1 MANGI
6 SPALAIRSS
15 TGVEVWK
22 SDAFRAPYVPDSGFA
37 RDESKLCRAI
47 VYSPNGRFLA
57 WANGTTVQ
65 ICTVPDWKV
74 VHKLPRPK
82 AFYLKFSP
90 GSTYLMTWEP
100 YTENPKDEVKEKPN
114 LFLYDVASGK
124 EVYSIIQKRHA
135 DWQMHWAADESLAA
149 VLVGGEVLFYEVKPK
164 ADFPTKPTKRLGGA
178 RNGGVSVSPG
188 PSPPY
193 VAFYVPGTKGAPS
206 MCRLF
211 RYPNLE
217 ANQPIASKSFFQA
230 DKVEMLWNQ
239 KGTGVLLL
247 TSTDVDQTGQSY
259 YGKQALHFM
268 TVKGDS
274 FAVQLNTEGSLH
286 AVAWSPRST
295 EFCVVYGF
303 MPAKATLYNLKCDV
317 VFEFGTGNRNSIY
330 YNEFGNLLVF
340 GGFGNLTGY
349 VEVWDLNKKKQIAEL
364 KAPDTTLLEWSPV
377 GDVFLTATTAPRLRM
392 SNGFKIWHHTG
403 ALLHETHWPE
413 KQELLEVVWQ
423 KYAPGVLKENT
434 VSNEKI
440 EGIASKT
447 PQASKQKYVP
457 PGMRNSISAGS
468 GETASS
474 AASARAPIPGLPPGY
489 RSSVQQAKDKKQKNK
504 NKTKANDGTAG
515 QTNQNNKTANGTQ
528 NNRAASAGN
537 GASTGTNQ
545 EKKSRPKTAPN
556 PNPNPAQEENGSPP
570 AAPKPAATQ
579 KGSGDPE
586 KDKKIKSINKK
597 LKDIKLLK
605 EKNER
610 GEKLEQTQIIK
621 MNSEAE
627 LIKELKA
634 LKTS

>member
-6 SPALAIRSS
+6 SPTLAIRSS

-22 SDAFRAPYVPDSGFA
+22 SEGFKAPYIPDPGFA

-65 ICTVPDWKV
+65 ICTAANWKV
-74 VHKLPRPK
+74 LHKLPRPK

-90 GSTYLMTWEP
+90 RSTYLMTWEI
-100 YTENPKDEVKEKPN
+100 YTENSKDEVKEKPN
-114 LFLYDVASGK
+114 LFLYDVASGR
-124 EVYSIIQKRHA
+124 EVYSTIQKRHA
-135 DWQMHWAADESLAA
+135 DWEMHFAADESLAA
-149 VLVGGEVLFYEVKPK
+149 LMVGGEVLFYEVNPDN
-164 ADFPTKPTKRLGGA
+164 DFPTKPTKRLGGA
-178 RNGGVSVSPG
+178 RNGGVSMSPG

-217 ANQPIASKSFFQA
+217 ANQPVASKSFFQA

-247 TSTDVDQTGQSY
+247 TSTDVDQTGVSY

-303 MPAKATLYNLKCDV
+303 MPAKATLFNLKCDV
-317 VFEFGTGNRNSIY
+317 VFDFGTGNRNSIY
-330 YNEFGNLLVF
+330 YNEFGNLLVL
-340 GGFGNLTGY
+340 GGFGNLPGY
-349 VEVWDLNKKKQIAEL
+349 IEVWDLNQKKQITEL

-413 KQELLEVVWQ
+413 KQELLEIIWQ
-423 KYAPGVLKENT
+423 KYAPGTLKENK

-457 PGMRNSISAGS
+457 PGMRHNPSAGS
-468 GETASS
+468 GETAT
-474 AASARAPIPGLPPGY
+474 AAGSARAPIPGLPPGY

-504 NKTKANDGTAG
+504 NKPKPNDGAASQGNNIKTTNG
-515 QTNQNNKTANGTQ
+515 QQ
-528 NNRAASAGN
+528 NNRAVSAGAN
-537 GASTGTNQ
+537 NTPGGNS

-556 PNPNPAQEENGSPP
+556 LNPLAQEENTLSQPTLKQ
-570 AAPKPAATQ
+570 AQ

-586 KDKKIKSINKK
+586 KDKKIKTINKK

-627 LIKELKA
+627 LLQELKA
-634 LKTS
+634 LKIP

>member
-1 MANGI
+1 
-6 SPALAIRSS
+6 
-15 TGVEVWK
+15 
-22 SDAFRAPYVPDSGFA
+22 
-37 RDESKLCRAI
+37 
-47 VYSPNGRFLA
+47 
-57 WANGTTVQ
+57 
-65 ICTVPDWKV
+65 
-74 VHKLPRPK
+74 
-82 AFYLKFSP
+82 
-90 GSTYLMTWEP
+90 
-100 YTENPKDEVKEKPN
+100 
-114 LFLYDVASGK
+114 
-124 EVYSIIQKRHA
+124 
-135 DWQMHWAADESLAA
+135 
-149 VLVGGEVLFYEVKPK
+149 
-164 ADFPTKPTKRLGGA
+164 
-178 RNGGVSVSPG
+178 
-188 PSPPY
+188 
-193 VAFYVPGTKGAPS
+193 
-206 MCRLF
+206 
-211 RYPNLE
+211 
-217 ANQPIASKSFFQA
+217 
-230 DKVEMLWNQ
+230 MLWNK

-330 YNEFGNLLVF
+330 YNEFGNLLIF
-340 GGFGNLTGY
+340 GGFGNLPGY
-349 VEVWDLNKKKQIAEL
+349 VEVWDLNRKKQITEL
-364 KAPDTTLLEWSPV
+364 RAPDTTLLEWSPV

-413 KQELLEVVWQ
+413 KQELLEVIWQ

-434 VSNEKI
+434 ITNEKV

-447 PQASKQKYVP
+447 PQESKQKYVP
-457 PGMRNSISAGS
+457 PGMRNSISGGS
-468 GETASS
+468 GETANH

-504 NKTKANDGTAG
+504 NKPKASEG
-515 QTNQNNKTANGTQ
+515 QGNQNNKPTNGTP
-528 NNRAASAGN
+528 NNRATSAGAGN
-537 GASTGTNQ
+537 SAGGNQ

-556 PNPNPAQEENGSPP
+556 PNPLAQEENATPP
-570 AAPKPAATQ
+570 AAPKPTQ

-586 KDKKIKSINKK
+586 KDKKIKNINKK

>member
-1 MANGI
+1 MANEI
-6 SPALAIRSS
+6 IPSLAIRSS

-22 SDAFRAPYVPDSGFA
+22 SEGPKAPFVPDAAFG

-57 WANGTTVQ
+57 WANGSTVQ
-65 ICTVPDWKV
+65 ICTVSNWKI

-90 GSTYLMTWEP
+90 RSTYLMTWEI

-124 EVYSIIQKRHA
+124 ELFSVIQKRHA
-135 DWQMHWAADESLAA
+135 DWEMHWAADESLFA
-149 VLVGGEVLFYEVKPK
+149 LMVGGEVLFYEVK
-164 ADFPTKPTKRLGGA
+164 ADSAFPLKPAKRLGGA

-188 PSPPY
+188 PSPPF

-239 KGTGVLLL
+239 KGTGLLLL
-247 TSTDVDQTGQSY
+247 TSTDVDSTGVSY

-268 TVKGDS
+268 TTKGDS

-303 MPAKATLYNLKCDV
+303 MPAKATLFNLKCDV
-317 VFEFGTGNRNSIY
+317 IFDFGTGNRNSIY
-330 YNEFGNLLVF
+330 YNDFGNLLVF
-340 GGFGNLTGY
+340 GGFGNLPGY
-349 VEVWDLNKKKQIAEL
+349 IEVWDLNAKKKISEH

-392 SNGFKIWHHTG
+392 ANGFKIWHHTG

-413 KQELLEVVWQ
+413 KQELLEVTWQ
-423 KYAPGVLKENT
+423 KYPPGALKENAI
-434 VSNEKI
+434 SNVKI

-457 PGMRNSISAGS
+457 PGMRNSGAGS
-468 GETASS
+468 GTTLGDFLSS
-474 AASARAPIPGLPPGY
+474 STPERAPIPGLPPGY
-489 RSSVQQAKDKKQKNK
+489 RSSAQQAKDKKQKNK
-504 NKTKANDGTAG
+504 NKPNTAAANSEPNKPKEQKPRPKSAP
-515 QTNQNNKTANGTQ
+515 NQNQ
-528 NNRAASAGN
+528 
-537 GASTGTNQ
+537 NQ
-545 EKKSRPKTAPN
+545 ESTN
-556 PNPNPAQEENGSPP
+556 EP
-570 AAPKPAATQ
+570 AAATAEGAGPKKTSA
-579 KGSGDPE
+579 DLE
-586 KDKKIKSINKK
+586 KDKKIKNINKK
-597 LKDIKLLK
+597 LKDIKMLR
-605 EKNER
+605 EKSER
-610 GEKLEQTQIIK
+610 GEKLEQNQISK

-627 LIKELKA
+627 LVKELNA
-634 LKTS
+634 LKAS

>member
-6 SPALAIRSS
+6 SPTLAIRSA

-22 SDAFRAPYVPDSGFA
+22 SDGFKTPFVPDPGFA

-57 WANGTTVQ
+57 WANGSTVQ
-65 ICTVPDWKV
+65 ICTASNWKI

-90 GSTYLMTWEP
+90 RSTYLMTWEI
-100 YTENPKDEVKEKPN
+100 YTENSKDEVKEKPN
-114 LFLYDVASGK
+114 LFLYDVASGH
-124 EVYSIIQKRHA
+124 EVFSIIQKRHA
-135 DWQMHWAADESLAA
+135 DWEMHWAADESLFA
-149 VLVGGEVLFYEVKPK
+149 LMVGGEVLFYEVSENAEIP
-164 ADFPTKPTKRLGGA
+164 AKPTKRLGGA

-188 PSPPY
+188 PSPPF

-230 DKVEMLWNQ
+230 DKVEMMWNQ
-239 KGTGVLLL
+239 KGNGLLLL
-247 TSTDVDQTGQSY
+247 TSTDVDQTGVSY

-268 TVKGDS
+268 TTKGDS

-303 MPAKATLYNLKCDV
+303 MPAKATLFNLKCDA
-317 VFEFGTGNRNSIY
+317 VFDFGTGHRNSIY
-330 YNEFGNLLVF
+330 YNDFGNLLVF
-340 GGFGNLTGY
+340 GGFGNLPGY
-349 VEVWDLNKKKQIAEL
+349 IEVWDLNQKKLVTEH

-413 KQELLEVVWQ
+413 KQELLEVIWQ
-423 KYAPGVLKENT
+423 RYAPGTFKEN
-434 VSNEKI
+434 SICNEKI

-457 PGMRNSISAGS
+457 PGMRNSLSGGS
-468 GETASS
+468 GETAAS
-474 AASARAPIPGLPPGY
+474 AATARAPIPGLPPGY
-489 RSSVQQAKDKKQKNK
+489 RSAAQQAKDKKQKNK
-504 NKTKANDGTAG
+504 NK
-515 QTNQNNKTANGTQ
+515 NKTNEGAANPGSNKPANGQPGQ
-528 NNRAASAGN
+528 NNRAVSAGMN
-537 GASTGTNQ
+537 NATGGGQ
-545 EKKSRPKTAPN
+545 EKKNRPKSAPN
-556 PNPNPAQEENGSPP
+556 PNPTAQEGTATAEQPPKRPQHTNGE
-570 AAPKPAATQ
+570 
-579 KGSGDPE
+579 PE
-586 KDKKIKSINKK
+586 KDKKIKNINKK

-610 GEKLEQTQIIK
+610 GEKLDQAQIIK

-627 LIKELKA
+627 LVKELKA
-634 LKTS
+634 LKAS